1 MEKSFLNEALRYA
14 DMGLSVIPIIPGQKK
29 PMIKWQQYQTQRA
42 TKEQITDWWTKTP
55 NANIGIV
62 TGDVSDVFVVDI
74 DTEEGQQNLLQYGF
88 ETVDCPIVLTPRG
101 GQHLYFKNPTKKI
114 TIGAGIIPGTD
125 FRGNG
130 GYVVAPPSVNGNGR
144 RYVWQKNFDRRSLC
158 NLPDAYIKKI
168 TAASLAFAAP
178 QGDAINNKYIKGGV
192 IGGETKQ
199 PQNDTTTTDH
209 NDHNRPQMFILGTR
223 DNDLFHTANCL
234 VKGGM
239 PDDEIAQVL
248 EKLILSWGENP
259 DKKWIDSKIKSALD
273 RADRRQK
280 NWAEEVRDYITTTD
294 GYITTTDCHKQ
305 LQATTTDHKKAIN
318 MALLRMKESGIIEKY
333 GEKSGTYK
341 KVEQLEENIIDL
353 SAADTTSL
361 PIKLPLGIH
370 ELVKIMPKN
379 IIIVAGESN
388 SGKSAFLLNTAA
400 KNMIDHKVFYF
411 SSEMGGAELKER
423 LQNFNERMPFKMW
436 GHCTFIERANDFDMA
451 IRPNDINI
459 IDFLE
464 IHDEFYK
471 IGGFIKKIFDKLD
484 KGIALIAIQKNK
496 GRDEGLGGARSIE
509 KARLYLSMRPGVI
522 KIVKAKNWVSGL
534 INPNGMEKQ
543 FKLAKGMIF
552 SDVMINYEK
561 SGWVKTD
568 D

>member
-1 MEKSFLNEALRYA
+1 MNRLQAALHYL
-14 DMGLSVIPIIPGQKK
+14 DKGFSVIPIRPDKK
-29 PMIKWQQYQTQRA
+29 PFIQWQDFQKRRA
-42 TKEQITDWWTKTP
+42 TAEEIRAWWTKWP
-55 NANIGIV
+55 MANVGIV
-62 TGDVSDVFVVDI
+62 TGEISGIFVI
-74 DTEEGQQNLLQYGF
+74 DCDNEEAYNKIQELLPDSF
-88 ETVDCPIVLTPRG
+88 ITCIAKTPRG
-101 GQHLYFKNPTKKI
+101 YHLYLIYPKGQNISNATS
-114 TIGAGIIPGTD
+114 IIPGVD
-125 FRGNG
+125 IRGEG
-130 GYVVAPPSVNGNGR
+130 GYIIAPPSVNVEGKVYTWLPGMSIDE
-144 RYVWQKNFDRRSLC
+144 VAPTTI
-158 NLPDAYIKKI
+158 PDAI
-168 TAASLAFAAP
+168 L
-178 QGDAINNKYIKGGV
+178 INTSIKGGGYR
-192 IGGETKQ
+192 GGE
-199 PQNDTTTTDH
+199 QNTTTTTDH

-423 LQNFNERMPFKMW
+423 LQNFNERMPFKTW
-436 GHCTFIERANDFDMA
+436 EHCTFIERANDFDMA

-496 GRDEGLGGARSIE
+496 GRDEGIGGARSIE

-543 FKLAKGMIF
+543 FKLAKGIIF
-552 SDVMINYEK
+552 SDVIKDDEK
-561 SGWVKTD
+561 LGWVKAD

>member
-1 MEKSFLNEALRYA
+1 MNKLQAALHYC
-14 DMGLSVIPIIPGQKK
+14 DKGFSVIPIRPDKK
-29 PMIKWQQYQTQRA
+29 PFIQWQDFQKRRA
-42 TKEQITDWWTKTP
+42 TDEEIRAWWTKWP
-55 NANIGIV
+55 MANVGIV
-62 TGDVSDVFVVDI
+62 TGEISGIFVI
-74 DTEEGQQNLLQYGF
+74 DCDNEEAYNKIQELLPDSF
-88 ETVDCPIVLTPRG
+88 ITCIAKTPRG
-101 GQHLYFKNPTKKI
+101 YHLYLIYPKGQNISNATS
-114 TIGAGIIPGTD
+114 IIPGVD
-125 FRGNG
+125 IRGEG
-130 GYVVAPPSVNGNGR
+130 GYIIAPPSVNVEGKVYMWLPGMSIDE
-144 RYVWQKNFDRRSLC
+144 VAPTTI
-158 NLPDAYIKKI
+158 PDAI
-168 TAASLAFAAP
+168 L
-178 QGDAINNKYIKGGV
+178 INTSIKGGGYR
-192 IGGETKQ
+192 GGEQ
-199 PQNDTTTTDH
+199 TTTDH

-353 SAADTTSL
+353 SSADTTSL

-423 LQNFNERMPFKMW
+423 LQNFNERMPFKTW
-436 GHCTFIERANDFDMA
+436 EHCTFIERANDFDMA

-552 SDVMINYEK
+552 SDVAGEDGK
-561 SGWVKTD
+561 KLGWVKTD

>member
-1 MEKSFLNEALRYA
+1 
-14 DMGLSVIPIIPGQKK
+14 
-29 PMIKWQQYQTQRA
+29 
-42 TKEQITDWWTKTP
+42 
-55 NANIGIV
+55 
-62 TGDVSDVFVVDI
+62 
-74 DTEEGQQNLLQYGF
+74 
-88 ETVDCPIVLTPRG
+88 
-101 GQHLYFKNPTKKI
+101 
-114 TIGAGIIPGTD
+114 
-125 FRGNG
+125 
-130 GYVVAPPSVNGNGR
+130 
-144 RYVWQKNFDRRSLC
+144 
-158 NLPDAYIKKI
+158 
-168 TAASLAFAAP
+168 
-178 QGDAINNKYIKGGV
+178 GDAINNKYIKGGV

-370 ELVKIMPKN
+370 ELVKIMTKN

-436 GHCTFIERANDFDMA
+436 ERCTFIERSIDFDIA

-484 KGIALIAIQKNK
+484 KGIAIIAIQKNK
-496 GRDEGLGGARSIE
+496 GRDEGIGGARSIE

-543 FKLAKGMIF
+543 FKLAKGIIF
-552 SDVMINYEK
+552 SDVIKDDEK
-561 SGWVKTD
+561 LGWVKAD

>member
-1 MEKSFLNEALRYA
+1 MNRLQAALHYL
-14 DMGLSVIPIIPGQKK
+14 DKGFSVIPIRPDKK
-29 PMIKWQQYQTQRA
+29 PFIQWQDFQKRRA
-42 TKEQITDWWTKTP
+42 TAEEIRAWWTKWP
-55 NANIGIV
+55 MANVGIV
-62 TGDVSDVFVVDI
+62 TGEISGIFVI
-74 DTEEGQQNLLQYGF
+74 DCDNEEAYNKIQELLPDSF
-88 ETVDCPIVLTPRG
+88 ITCIAKTPRG
-101 GQHLYFKNPTKKI
+101 YHLYLIYPKGQNISNATS
-114 TIGAGIIPGTD
+114 IIPGVD
-125 FRGNG
+125 IRGEG
-130 GYVVAPPSVNGNGR
+130 GYIIAPPSVNVEGKVYTWLPGMSIDE
-144 RYVWQKNFDRRSLC
+144 VAPTTI
-158 NLPDAYIKKI
+158 PDAI
-168 TAASLAFAAP
+168 L
-178 QGDAINNKYIKGGV
+178 INTSIKGGGYR
-192 IGGETKQ
+192 GGE
-199 PQNDTTTTDH
+199 QNTTTTTDH

-423 LQNFNERMPFKMW
+423 LQNFNERMPFKTW
-436 GHCTFIERANDFDMA
+436 EHCTFIERANDFDMA

-484 KGIALIAIQKNK
+484 KGIAIIAIQKNK

-543 FKLAKGMIF
+543 FKLAKGIIF
-552 SDVMINYEK
+552 SDVIKDDEK
-561 SGWVKTD
+561 LGWVKAD

>member
-1 MEKSFLNEALRYA
+1 MNKLQAALHYC
-14 DMGLSVIPIIPGQKK
+14 DKGFSVIPIRPDKK
-29 PMIKWQQYQTQRA
+29 PFIQWQDFQKRRA
-42 TKEQITDWWTKTP
+42 TDEEIRAWWTKWP
-55 NANIGIV
+55 MANVGIV
-62 TGDVSDVFVVDI
+62 TGEISGIFVI
-74 DTEEGQQNLLQYGF
+74 DCDNEEAYNKIQELLPDSF
-88 ETVDCPIVLTPRG
+88 ITCIAKTPRG
-101 GQHLYFKNPTKKI
+101 YHLYLIYPKGQNISNATS
-114 TIGAGIIPGTD
+114 IIPGVD
-125 FRGNG
+125 IRGEG
-130 GYVVAPPSVNGNGR
+130 GYIIAPPSVNVEGKVYTWLPGMSIDE
-144 RYVWQKNFDRRSLC
+144 VAPTTI
-158 NLPDAYIKKI
+158 PDAI
-168 TAASLAFAAP
+168 L
-178 QGDAINNKYIKGGV
+178 INTSIKGGGYR
-192 IGGETKQ
+192 GGE
-199 PQNDTTTTDH
+199 QNTTTTTDH

-423 LQNFNERMPFKMW
+423 LQNFNERMPFKTW
-436 GHCTFIERANDFDMA
+436 EHCTFIERANDFDMA

-552 SDVMINYEK
+552 SDASNW
-561 SGWVKTD
+561 GATD
-568 D
+568 VN